1 MNYTRETVSGL
12 AWISALRGL
21 VRSSA
26 IVKTVILARL
36 LTPVQFGLFG
46 IASLVL
52 ALLETVTETG
62 SNGVLIQEQAD
73 LKEYIDTAW
82 LTSILRGI
90 LIGLVLVAGA
100 LPIAHF
106 FASPDSGPLV
116 LLIASVP
123 FIRGFIN
130 PSIISFQKDLH
141 FNREFAL
148 RGTLAAVET
157 LTAVAVGWATHSAI
171 AIVWAMIASAICETV
186 FSWVLVAPRPRL
198 TWNPAQLN
206 AILSRG
212 KWVTAAGLFS
222 YLFQEGDDIVV
233 GKLLNTTSL
242 GLYQT
247 VYKIAI
253 LPITEIADVFGKVT
267 FPVYSRIAGDPLR
280 LRRAFVKI
288 TLGISLLTL
297 PLSALIFFF
306 PQQII
311 NLVLG
316 PQWLSAAPALRI
328 LAIFGGL
335 RAISGSPTSLFMAVK
350 KQKFVTAVTFVSVL
364 GMGAA
369 IIPFVVRFG
378 LVGAAYAVLIGSV
391 AALPVIGFCLS
402 RVLSPHHA
410 SR

>member
-1 MNYTRETVSGL
+1 
-12 AWISALRGL
+12 
-21 VRSSA
+21 
-26 IVKTVILARL
+26 
-36 LTPVQFGLFG
+36 
-46 IASLVL
+46 
-52 ALLETVTETG
+52 
-62 SNGVLIQEQAD
+62 
-73 LKEYIDTAW
+73 
-82 LTSILRGI
+82 
-90 LIGLVLVAGA
+90 
-100 LPIAHF
+100 
-106 FASPDSGPLV
+106 
-116 LLIASVP
+116 
-123 FIRGFIN
+123 
-130 PSIISFQKDLH
+130 
-141 FNREFAL
+141 
-148 RGTLAAVET
+148 
-157 LTAVAVGWATHSAI
+157 
-171 AIVWAMIASAICETV
+171 MIASAICETV